1 MFGVWYPES
10 GVGRMNLPD
19 SLHAQR
25 GEMKSRVKRAEN
37 KVFPIVGIGASAGGL
52 EAFEQFLRNMPP
64 DSGMAFV
71 LVQHLDPTRKDIM
84 AELLQRVTKMKVLQ
98 VEDATKIE
106 PDCVY
111 VIPPNKDMSILH
123 GVLHLMEPSAR
134 RGLRLPI
141 DFFFRHLADDRKERS
156 IGIILSGM
164 GTDGTQGLKAIKE
177 KMGMTMVQD
186 PASAKFGGMPG
197 SAIDMGLAD
206 YIGRAEDLPAKLFAY
221 VKHTAASKARLAI
234 EEKTS
239 GALEKVCI
247 LLRAHTGNDFFLYKK
262 NMLYRRI
269 ERRMSIHQIDKIVL
283 YVRFLQENPHELDL
297 LFKELLI
304 GVTNFFRDPD
314 AFEVLKGKAIPML
327 LKNRMPDNIL
337 RIWVPGCSTGEEA
350 YSLAII
356 LRETLDEV
364 KSKAGYKVQIFAT
377 DIDKDAIDKA
387 RHGIYPGNIAA
398 DVSPERLRRFFVK
411 EDGNYRVGKEIRE
424 MVIFAPQNVTADPP
438 FTKLDLVSCRNLL
451 IYLTPDLQK
460 KLLFLFHYCL
470 KPHGMLFL
478 GPSETAGNLSDLFTS
493 LDVKWKLY
501 VRRESAAAMM
511 QGVEFPASLF
521 SPESVEKEGM
531 RRGEGVLVSNIQDL
545 ANRLLLE
552 YFAPPAVLIT
562 DQGDIIYVSGRTG
575 KYLEPAAGK
584 ANLNIY
590 AMARE
595 GLTYELGSGVRR
607 ALAENEVV
615 VFKGLKVK
623 TDGVD
628 QIINLTIKPV
638 TEPGALK
645 GLMLVVFESVAEPL
659 ATKRS
664 RGRKIVPETLPDERV
679 AELERELQYTKHDLQ
694 KTLEEMQTS
703 QEEIKSASEELQ
715 STNEELQSTNEEL
728 TTSKEELQSL
738 NEELMSVNAEL
749 QTKIEELTLT
759 HDDMKNLL
767 NSTDIATLFL
777 DGDLNVRRFTP
788 QATSIIKLIK
798 SDLGRAIT
806 DITMSLHYDTL
817 VDDAKEVLETLIFK
831 ESQAMTKD
839 GRWYTVRIMPYRTH
853 ENVIDGVV
861 ITFADITALKQLEI
875 SLRENEERLKAL
887 LSREDPEVRT

>member
-1 MFGVWYPES
+1 MKARGKETES
-10 GVGRMNLPD
+10 R
-19 SLHAQR
+19 
-25 GEMKSRVKRAEN
+25 
-37 KVFPIVGIGASAGGL
+37 VFPIVGIGASAGGL

-71 LVQHLDPTRKDIM
+71 LVQHLDPTHKDIM
-84 AELLQRVTKMKVLQ
+84 AELLQRVTKMKVFQ
-98 VEDATKIE
+98 VKDATKVE

-141 DFFFRHLADDRKERS
+141 DFFFRHLAEDQKERS

-164 GTDGTQGLKAIKE
+164 GSDGSLGLKAIKE

-197 SAIDMGLAD
+197 SAVDMGLAD
-206 YIGRAEDLPAKLFAY
+206 YIGRAEDLPVKLFAY
-221 VKHTAASKARLAI
+221 VKHTAASKVRLAA

-283 YVRFLQENPHELDL
+283 YVRFLQENPQELDL

-304 GVTNFFRDPD
+304 GVTNFFRDAD
-314 AFEVLKGKAIPML
+314 AFEVLKEKAIPML
-327 LKNRMPDNIL
+327 LKNRMPDNTL

-350 YSLAII
+350 YSMAII
-356 LRETLDEV
+356 LREMLDEV

-387 RHGIYPGNIAA
+387 RHGIYPGNITA

-411 EDGNYRVGKEIRE
+411 EDGSYRVGKEIRE

-451 IYLTPDLQK
+451 IYLTPELQK

-470 KPHGMLFL
+470 KPQGILFL
-478 GPSETAGNLSDLFTS
+478 GPSETVGSLTDLFTA
-493 LDVKWKLY
+493 LEVKWKLY

-511 QGVEFPASLF
+511 QGLEFPASLF
-521 SPESVEKEGM
+521 SPETVEREGM

-545 ANRLLLE
+545 ANRLLLAD
-552 YFAPPAVLIT
+552 FTPPAVLIT
-562 DQGDIIYVSGRTG
+562 DQGDILYFSGRTG

-595 GLTYELGSGVRR
+595 GLRYELGSGVSR

-615 VFKGLKVK
+615 ILKGLKVK
-623 TDGVD
+623 TDNAHQLID
-628 QIINLTIKPV
+628 LTIKPV
-638 TEPGALK
+638 TAPEALK
-645 GLMLVVFESVAEPL
+645 GLLLVVFEDVAEPL

-664 RGRKIVPETLPDERV
+664 RGKKMVPETFHDDRV
-679 AELERELQYTKHDLQ
+679 VELERELQYTKHNLQ

-703 QEEIKSASEELQ
+703 QEELKSANEELQ

-749 QTKIEELTLT
+749 QTKIDELTLT

-788 QATSIIKLIK
+788 QATNIIKLIK
-798 SDLGRAIT
+798 SDVGRAIT
-806 DITMSLHYDTL
+806 DITTSLHYDAL
-817 VDDAKEVLETLIFK
+817 VEDVKEVLETLVFK
-831 ESQAMTKD
+831 EIQAMTKT
-839 GRWYTVRIMPYRTH
+839 GQWFTVRIMPYRTH

-861 ITFADITALKQLEI
+861 ITFADITALKQLEL

-887 LSREDPEVRT
+887 LSRDDPEVRT

>member
-1 MFGVWYPES
+1 
-10 GVGRMNLPD
+10 
-19 SLHAQR
+19 
-25 GEMKSRVKRAEN
+25 MKSKDKKPE
-37 KVFPIVGIGASAGGL
+37 KKGFPIVGIGASAGGL
-52 EAFEQFLRNMPP
+52 EAFEQFLRRVPA

-71 LVQHLDPTRKDIM
+71 LVQHLDPTHKDIM
-84 AELLQRVTKMKVLQ
+84 AEILQRVTKMKVLQ
-98 VEDATKIE
+98 VRDGTKVE

-123 GVLHLMEPSAR
+123 GVLHLLEPSAR

-141 DFFFRHLADDRKERS
+141 DFFFRHLAEDQKERS

-197 SAIDMGLAD
+197 SAVDMGLTD
-206 YIGRAEDLPAKLFAY
+206 YIGRAEDLPAKLLAY
-221 VKHTAASKARLAI
+221 VKHTAASKARLAS

-269 ERRMSIHQIDKIVL
+269 ERRMSIHQIDKIAL

-314 AFEVLKGKAIPML
+314 AFEVLRGKALPML
-327 LKNRMPDNIL
+327 FKNRAPDNTL

-350 YSLAII
+350 YSVAII
-356 LRETLDEV
+356 LREILDEV
-364 KSKAGYKVQIFAT
+364 KSKSRHKVQIFAT
-377 DIDKDAIDKA
+377 DIDKDAIDRA
-387 RHGIYPGNIAA
+387 RHGIYPGSIAA
-398 DVSPERLRRFFVK
+398 DVSPERLRKFFVK

-424 MVIFAPQNVTADPP
+424 MVISAPQNVTADPP
-438 FTKLDLVSCRNLL
+438 FTKLDLISCRNLL
-451 IYLTPDLQK
+451 IYLTPELQK

-470 KPHGMLFL
+470 KPEGILFL
-478 GPSETAGNLSDLFTS
+478 GPSETVGRFTDLFTT
-493 LDVKWKLY
+493 LEVKWKLY
-501 VRRESAAAMM
+501 VRRESPAALMH
-511 QGVEFPASLF
+511 GLEFPASLF
-521 SPESVEKEGM
+521 SPETVEREGL
-531 RRGEGVLVSNIQDL
+531 RKGEGVLASNIQDL
-545 ANRLLLE
+545 ANRLLIE
-552 YFAPPAVLIT
+552 NFTPPAVLIT
-562 DQGDIIYVSGRTG
+562 DQGDILYFSGRTG
-575 KYLEPAAGK
+575 KYLEPATGK

-595 GLTYELGSGVRR
+595 GLQYELGSGVRR
-607 ALAENEVV
+607 ALAENEIVIM
-615 VFKGLKVK
+615 KGLRVK
-623 TDGVD
+623 TDSLT

-638 TEPGALK
+638 TEPGVLK
-645 GLMLVVFESVAEPL
+645 GLLLVVFEDVVEPL
-659 ATKRS
+659 AIKRS
-664 RGRKIVPETLPDERV
+664 RSRRMVPETFHNDRV
-679 AELERELQYTKHDLQ
+679 VELERELQYTKDNLQ

-703 QEEIKSASEELQ
+703 KEELRSANEELQ

-749 QTKIEELTLT
+749 QTKIDELTLV

-777 DGDLNVRRFTP
+777 DSDLNVRRFTT

-798 SDLGRAIT
+798 SDIGRPIS
-806 DITMSLHYDTL
+806 DITSSLHYDAL
-817 VDDAKEVLETLIFK
+817 AEDVKEVLETLVYK
-831 ESQAMTKD
+831 ETQAMTKT
-839 GRWYTVRIMPYRTH
+839 GQWYTVRIMPYRTH

-861 ITFADITALKQLEI
+861 ITFANITALKQLEI
-875 SLRENEERLKAL
+875 SLRENEERLKVL
-887 LSREDPEVRT
+887 LSMNDPEVRT

>member
-1 MFGVWYPES
+1 
-10 GVGRMNLPD
+10 
-19 SLHAQR
+19 
-25 GEMKSRVKRAEN
+25 MKSSESSEYRHEN

-71 LVQHLDPTRKDIM
+71 LIQHLDPTHKDIL
-84 AELLQRVTKMKVLQ
+84 AELLQRVTKMKVFQ
-98 VEDATKIE
+98 VKDATKVE

-123 GVLHLMEPSAR
+123 GVLHLLEPFAR

-141 DFFFRHLADDRKERS
+141 DFFFRHLADDQKERS

-164 GTDGTQGLKAIKE
+164 GTDGSLGLKAIKD

-197 SAIDMGLAD
+197 SAVDMGLAD
-206 YIGRAEDLPAKLFAY
+206 YIGRAEDLPAKLLAY
-221 VKHTAASKARLAI
+221 VKHTAGSKARLAS

-247 LLRAHTGNDFFLYKK
+247 LLRAHTGIDFFLYKK

-269 ERRMSIHQIDKIVL
+269 ERRMSIHQLDKIVL

-314 AFEVLKGKAIPML
+314 AFDVLKGKAISML
-327 LKNRMPDNIL
+327 LKSRMLDNTL
-337 RIWVPGCSTGEEA
+337 RVWVPGCSTGEEA
-350 YSLAII
+350 YSVAIA
-356 LRETLDEV
+356 LREVLDEV
-364 KSKAGYKVQIFAT
+364 KSKAGYKIQIFAT
-377 DIDKDAIDKA
+377 DIDKDAIEKA
-387 RHGIYPGNIAA
+387 RHGIYPGSIAA
-398 DVSPERLRRFFVK
+398 DVSPERLKRFFVK

-424 MVIFAPQNVTADPP
+424 MVIFAPQNVAADPP
-438 FTKLDLVSCRNLL
+438 FTRLDMVSCRNLL
-451 IYLTPDLQK
+451 IYLTPELQK

-470 KPHGMLFL
+470 KPQGILFL
-478 GPSETAGNLSDLFTS
+478 GPSETVGNLTDLFAA
-493 LDVKWKLY
+493 LGFKWKLY

-521 SPESVEKEGM
+521 SPETVEREGM
-531 RRGEGVLVSNIQDL
+531 RRGEGVLVSNLQDL
-545 ANRLLLE
+545 ASRLLLQD
-552 YFAPPAVLIT
+552 FTPPAVLIT

-595 GLTYELGSGVRR
+595 GLRYELGSGLRR

-615 VFKGLKVK
+615 IFNGLKVK
-623 TDGVD
+623 TDGAD
-628 QIINLTIKPV
+628 QIINLTIRPV
-638 TEPGALK
+638 TEPEAMK
-645 GLMLVVFESVAEPL
+645 GLLLVVFEDVKEPL
-659 ATKRS
+659 AIKRS
-664 RGRKIVPETLPDERV
+664 RGKKMVPETFHDGRV
-679 AELERELQYTKHDLQ
+679 AELETELQYTKHNLQ

-703 QEEIKSASEELQ
+703 QEEIRSTNEELQ

-738 NEELMSVNAEL
+738 NEELMSVNTEL
-749 QTKIEELTLT
+749 QTKIDELTLT

-777 DGDLNVRRFTP
+777 DRDLNVRRFTP
-788 QATSIIKLIK
+788 QATGIIKLIN
-798 SDLGRAIT
+798 SDVGRAIT
-806 DITMSLHYDTL
+806 DITTSLLYDAL
-817 VDDAKEVLETLIFK
+817 VEDVKEVLETLVFK
-831 ESQAMTKD
+831 EIQAMTKD
-839 GRWYTVRIMPYRTH
+839 GQWYKVRVMPYRTH

-875 SLRENEERLKAL
+875 SLRENEERLRTL
-887 LSREDPEVRT
+887 LSRDDPEVRT

>member
-1 MFGVWYPES
+1 
-10 GVGRMNLPD
+10 
-19 SLHAQR
+19 
-25 GEMKSRVKRAEN
+25 MKAREKKTEN

-71 LVQHLDPTRKDIM
+71 LVQHLDPTHKDIM

-98 VEDATKIE
+98 VKDAMKVE

-141 DFFFRHLADDRKERS
+141 DFFFRHLAEDQKARS

-164 GTDGTQGLKAIKE
+164 GSDGSLGLKAIKE

-186 PASAKFGGMPG
+186 PASAKFSGMPG
-197 SAIDMGLAD
+197 SAVDMGLAD

-221 VKHTAASKARLAI
+221 VKHTAASKARLAT

-262 NMLYRRI
+262 NMLSRRI
-269 ERRMSIHQIDKIVL
+269 ERRMSIHQIDKIAL

-304 GVTNFFRDPD
+304 GVTNFFRDAD
-314 AFEVLKGKAIPML
+314 AFDALKEKAFPML
-327 LKNRMPDNIL
+327 LKNRMPGNTL

-350 YSLAII
+350 YSMAIV
-356 LRETLDEV
+356 LREVLDEV
-364 KSKAGYKVQIFAT
+364 KSKSGYKVQIFAT

-387 RHGIYPGNIAA
+387 RHGIYPGSITA
-398 DVSPERLRRFFVK
+398 DVSPERLKKFFVK
-411 EDGNYRVGKEIRE
+411 EDGTYRVGKGIRE
-424 MVIFAPQNVTADPP
+424 MVIFAPQNVTTDPP

-451 IYLTPDLQK
+451 IYLTPELQK

-470 KPHGMLFL
+470 KPQGILFL
-478 GPSETAGNLSDLFTS
+478 GPSETVGSLTDLFTA
-493 LDVKWKLY
+493 LEVKWKLY

-511 QGVEFPASLF
+511 QGLEFPASLF
-521 SPESVEKEGM
+521 SPETVEREGM
-531 RRGEGVLVSNIQDL
+531 RRGEDVLVSNIQDL

-552 YFAPPAVLIT
+552 TFTPPAVLIT
-562 DQGDIIYVSGRTG
+562 DQGDILYFSGRTG

-595 GLTYELGSGVRR
+595 GLRYELGSGLRR
-607 ALAENEVV
+607 ALAEHEVV
-615 VFKGLKVK
+615 ILKGLKVK
-623 TDGVD
+623 TDNAHQLID
-628 QIINLTIKPV
+628 LTIKPV
-638 TEPGALK
+638 LAPEALK
-645 GLMLVVFESVAEPL
+645 GLLLVVFEDVVEPL

-664 RGRKIVPETLPDERV
+664 RSKKTLPETVHDDRV
-679 AELERELQYTKHDLQ
+679 VELERELQYAEHNLQ

-715 STNEELQSTNEEL
+715 STNEELQSANEEM

-749 QTKIEELTLT
+749 QTKIDELTLT

-788 QATSIIKLIK
+788 QATNIIKLIK
-798 SDLGRAIT
+798 GDVGRPIT
-806 DITMSLHYDTL
+806 DMTTSLHYDSL
-817 VDDAKEVLETLIFK
+817 VEDVKEVLETLVFK
-831 ESQAMTKD
+831 EIQVMTKT
-839 GRWYTVRIMPYRTH
+839 GQWYTVRIMPYRTH

-875 SLRENEERLKAL
+875 SLRENEERLRVL
-887 LSREDPEVRT
+887 LSRDDPEVGT